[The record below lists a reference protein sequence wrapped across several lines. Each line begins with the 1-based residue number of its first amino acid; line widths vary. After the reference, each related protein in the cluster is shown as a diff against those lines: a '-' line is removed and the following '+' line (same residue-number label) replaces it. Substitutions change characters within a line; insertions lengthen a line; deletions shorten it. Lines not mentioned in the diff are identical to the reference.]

1 MKTIDEKANVI
12 QIIEINGQIEDEER
26 AGRAEIACRD
36 KRSLWRKQ
44 ALYSR
49 AYSEAVGQLISV
61 SSLATRSEWE
71 SAWDLA
77 ARARFLCVD
86 SLNELQAH
94 SAEHGC

>member
-1 MKTIDEKANVI
+1 MKTIDEKTNVL
-12 QIIEINGQIEDEER
+12 QILEITDRLKNWEGFMNEER
-26 AGRAEIACRD
+26 AGRAETACRD

-77 ARARFLCVD
+77 ASTIF
-86 SLNELQAH
+86 
-94 SAEHGC
+94 

>member
-1 MKTIDEKANVI
+1 MKAIDETDRLKNR
-12 QIIEINGQIEDEER
+12 EGFMNEER
-26 AGRAEIACRD
+26 AGRAEMACRD

-49 AYSEAVGQLISV
+49 VYSEAVGQLISV

-77 ARARFLCVD
+77 ARAQLLCNGTLD
-86 SLNELQAH
+86 QLKAH
-94 SAEHGC
+94 TAEHGC